1 MDLDQIYENF
11 ENEVKRNLQQRMQNN
26 NGNLNFLDVK
36 EECVYFL
43 LVNSF
48 LMLKRLVSKYS
59 INENK
64 LPEPERT
71 ILFNGLKK
79 MLYKFILNKDDLDS
93 SYEEIIKAYEAYLT
107 IPNIKDLINNHYND
121 LYNDYSNNVLN

>member
-1 MDLDQIYENF
+1 MDLEQIYKGF
-11 ENEVKRNLQQRMQNN
+11 ENEIKRNLQQRKRIN

-36 EECVYFL
+36 VECVYFL

-48 LMLKRLVSKYS
+48 LMLKRLSNKYN

-71 ILFNGLKK
+71 LLFNGFKK
-79 MLYKFILNKDDLDS
+79 VLYKLILNKDDLEKT
-93 SYEEIIKAYEAYLT
+93 YEDIIKAYEVYLT
-107 IPNIKDLINNHYND
+107 MPNIKDLINSHYND
-121 LYNDYSNNVLN
+121 LYNDYSSNVLN